1 MSTTIKW
8 TRCEDALPDV
18 GQRVMTERGEASR
31 YSERD
36 TTSWWC
42 GRTGDFIPTES
53 WRTLKTASVGE
64 DTWAT
69 GATE

>member
-1 MSTTIKW
+1 MSNIEW

-42 GRTGDFIPTES
+42 GRTGDFISTAS
-53 WRTLKTASVGE
+53 WRPIETEAVKE
-64 DTWAT
+64 DA